1 MAWRGFA
8 EQLITV
14 RKGVLPPYSAAMQ
27 ISRIL
32 QARLPGD
39 FQAFS
44 HSRQQR
50 GALDP
55 LKFAPDVAVAVA
67 IVLLLP
73 LMLLWAMRR
82 RQWSLIGLT
91 GLVVAT
97 LLLNAAITGDL
108 SGPDDRYQSRVL
120 WLLPLLA
127 ACFVITA
134 ARRR

>member
-1 MAWRGFA
+1 MIF
-8 EQLITV
+8 
-14 RKGVLPPYSAAMQ
+14 
-27 ISRIL
+27 
-32 QARLPGD
+32 
-39 FQAFS
+39 
-44 HSRQQR
+44 H
-50 GALDP
+50 
-55 LKFAPDVAVAVA
+55 KFL
-67 IVLLLP
+67 LLLP

-134 ARRR
+134 ARRRIPEPIDIWPPFFPLHWTGERVNEACQLGWLAQLV

>member
-1 MAWRGFA
+1 M
-8 EQLITV
+8 
-14 RKGVLPPYSAAMQ
+14 
-27 ISRIL
+27 
-32 QARLPGD
+32 
-39 FQAFS
+39 
-44 HSRQQR
+44 
-50 GALDP
+50 
-55 LKFAPDVAVAVA
+55 AVA

-120 WLLPLLA
+120 WLLRCSPPVSSSPLLDA
-127 ACFVITA
+127 GLQNQSTFSPFFPLPGQERVSEACQLGWLA
-134 ARRR
+134 QLG